1 VTTAAPPTSAASSTT
16 SSSSS
21 TEPTTTSTS
30 VTTTSGSSSSNTTAI
45 TIAVVAAVALA
56 LLIGLIV
63 LIMRRRSR
71 SRWWTQARLV
81 AAEASAVA
89 SAVERALPLLREPNA
104 AVQVW
109 ADINS
114 RITQLRGRLGTIA
127 RSAPETRAKAV
138 TSRVSL
144 ALDAVQS
151 AIDTDRGLR
160 IGPPAPTPE
169 QIGYSEALLRQRATE
184 LERTAQELEV
194 NAPTS

>member
-1 VTTAAPPTSAASSTT
+1 
-16 SSSSS
+16 
-21 TEPTTTSTS
+21 
-30 VTTTSGSSSSNTTAI
+30 
-45 TIAVVAAVALA
+45 
-56 LLIGLIV
+56 LLIGLIA

-109 ADINS
+109 SDLDS
-114 RITQLRGRLGTIA
+114 RVTQLRVRLGAIG
-127 RSAPETRAKAV
+127 RSAPDARAKAV
-138 TSRVSL
+138 ASRASQ

-169 QIGYSEALLRQRATE
+169 QIGYSEALLRQWATE

-194 NAPTS
+194 NAPAS